1 MRINNSGASH
11 YAFNSVQTHI
21 AVINGKRSETTEA
34 VSVRNGKG
42 QKTVKKRVNGQVH
55 SKTLSLTPSE
65 IHNIQHRKFM
75 PEFFHECHDCVE
87 KSLAAQKTR
96 VQKKGKGKGKRRVT
110 RKVK

>member
-21 AVINGKRSETTEA
+21 AVIDGKRSETTEA

-42 QKTVKKRVNGQVH
+42 QKTVKKRVNGKLH
-55 SKTLSLTPSE
+55 SKTLPLTSSE
-65 IHNIQHRKFM
+65 IQNIQNRKFM

-87 KSLAAQKTR
+87 KSVTQKTR
-96 VQKKGKGKGKRRVT
+96 VQKKRKGKGKRKVT
-110 RKVK
+110 RKIK

>member
-21 AVINGKRSETTEA
+21 AVIDGKKSETTEA

-42 QKTVKKRVNGQVH
+42 QKTVKKRVNGKLH
-55 SKTLSLTPSE
+55 SKTIPLTPTE
-65 IHNIQHRKFM
+65 IHNIQYRKFM

-87 KSLAAQKTR
+87 NFVASKKTR
-96 VQKKGKGKGKRRVT
+96 TQKKGKRRVT
-110 RKVK
+110 RRVK